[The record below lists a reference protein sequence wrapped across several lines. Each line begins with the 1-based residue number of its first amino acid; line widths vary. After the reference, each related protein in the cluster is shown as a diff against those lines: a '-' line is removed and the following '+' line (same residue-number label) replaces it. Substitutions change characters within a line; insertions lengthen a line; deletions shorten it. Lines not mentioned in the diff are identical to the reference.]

1 MIDIHNHIIPN
12 IDDGPKNEE
21 EMIALIRQAA
31 SQNIKGIVATP
42 HHLHHRYN
50 NNFCEVEEYINEINN
65 SEVIK
70 EMGITIYPGQEI
82 RVSDQLLV
90 DLDLGR
96 IKGVNYSSYLLLELP
111 SNSVPNYIQR
121 LIYEVQTRGYTPV
134 IVHPERNKLI
144 AQDINILYG
153 LINIGALSQ
162 ITASSLLGKMGKKL
176 QKISISM
183 IEHNLIHFIASDAHS
198 TDTRPFEAFSLFQ
211 SKKLKNY
218 YSDIREL
225 YKNNE
230 SLIQNIMINKKRPVE
245 YNKKK
250 IFGLFSK

>member
-50 NNFCEVEEYINEINN
+50 NDFSEVEKYVNEINN
-65 SEVIK
+65 NELIK

-90 DLDLGR
+90 DLDHGR
-96 IKGVNYSSYLLLELP
+96 VKGINYSSYLLLELP
-111 SNSVPNYIQR
+111 SNSIPNYIQR

-144 AQDINILYG
+144 AQDINLLYG

-162 ITASSLLGKMGKKL
+162 ITVSSLSGDMGKKL
-176 QKISISM
+176 QKISIDLL
-183 IEHNLIHFIASDAHS
+183 EHNLVHFIASDAHNTS
-198 TDTRPFEAFSLFQ
+198 TRPFKAVSLFQ
-211 SKKLKNY
+211 NKKLKNY
-218 YSDIREL
+218 ETEINKL
-225 YKNNE
+225 YMNNE
-230 SLIQNIMINKKRPVE
+230 RLIRNRRINKLRPIEYKR
-245 YNKKK
+245 KK